1 MSAEFKNTE
10 NLQEYISLDLITEE
24 RWRIWAELCKHFPK
38 GTDEN
43 ELIHKIIFEV

>member
-1 MSAEFKNTE
+1 MKDE
-10 NLQEYISLDLITEE
+10 ITEE

-43 ELIHKIIFEV
+43 ELIHKIIFENVGI